1 VKRYVVVA
9 VLVVTSVA
17 VVDELGDLFQ
27 TRADHVDPDSRS
39 EVVLDVDERRYKHSL
54 DEGAE
59 ALVVA
64 CAGSVANRV
73 LDDPGVVEIG
83 PGRYRFLVQP
93 SLGRHNRVK
102 LVGCLEDGT
111 IDHLRGDVVS
121 VEPVDIEGTTAPR
134 SPREHHPRR

>member
-1 VKRYVVVA
+1 MRRYLVAA
-9 VLVVTSVA
+9 VLMVA
-17 VVDELGDLFQ
+17 GVAAVDELGDLFQ

-39 EVVLDVDERRYKHSL
+39 EVVLQVDERRYKHSL
-54 DEGAE
+54 DHGAQ

-83 PGRYRFLVQP
+83 PGRYRFLVEP

-102 LVGCLEDGT
+102 LIGCLEDAT

-121 VEPVDIEGTTAPR
+121 VELVA
-134 SPREHHPRR
+134 